1 MSAMPTDRLQRFI
14 FDDTQVRGEIAQ
26 LHSTYQQ
33 AIANH
38 GYPLAVE
45 RLLGEL
51 LAACALLTATIKF
64 DGTLSIEFR
73 GKGALK
79 LLMAESNPGV
89 GDRAQRLRGVAR
101 FDDDALATIAEPT
114 LQALAEGGHVVIT
127 LDPEEGQRYQGIV
140 ALDKTSI
147 AGCLEEYFAQSEQLP
162 TRLWLATD
170 AEHAA
175 GLLIQKLPEEATDDT
190 ETRDDDAWDRINH
203 LADTI
208 TGDELTGLGAEQ
220 VLHRLFH
227 EEHARVFDPAPVK
240 FSCTCTRERF
250 GRALHQLGAQELRS
264 VVEEQGQV
272 ETQCHFCNTVYTFT
286 PADVEALIDNPD
298 AEPPTVH

>member
-1 MSAMPTDRLQRFI
+1 MPDMPTDLLQRFL
-14 FDDTQVRGEIAQ
+14 FDHTQVRGEIAQ
-26 LHSTYQQ
+26 LEATYQD
-33 AIANH
+33 AIASH
-38 GYPLAVE
+38 DYPPAIE

-64 DGTLSIEFR
+64 DGILSVEIR
-73 GKGALK
+73 GQGALR

-89 GDRAQRLRGVAR
+89 SERAQRLRGVAR
-101 FDDDALATIAEPT
+101 FDAEALAALEEHT
-114 LQALAEGGHVVIT
+114 LETLAESGHVVIT

-140 ALDKTSI
+140 ALDKPTI

-170 AEHAA
+170 TERAA
-175 GLLIQKLPEEATDDT
+175 GLLIQKLPEQDDVADP
-190 ETRDDDAWDRINH
+190 EAWDRINH

-220 VLHRLFH
+220 VLQRLFH
-227 EEHARVFDPAPVK
+227 EEQARVFEPAPVK

-250 GRALHQLGAQELRS
+250 GRALHQLGAEELRS
-264 VVEEQGQV
+264 VLEEQGQI
-272 ETQCHFCNTVYTFT
+272 ETQCHFCNTWYVFS

-298 AEPPTVH
+298 APPPTLQ